1 MSTEATIIA
10 LVRKFG
16 KAGAHDIDS
25 STRLKELNFDSLD
38 FLEFQMGVDEAF
50 GVEIPVEDFLK
61 CATVGDI
68 TALVRTST
76 RD

>member
-16 KAGAHDIDS
+16 KVATLDIDS

-38 FLEFQMGVDEAF
+38 FLELQMGVDEAF

-68 TALVRTST
+68 TALVLSRS

>member
-16 KAGAHDIDS
+16 KVGTLVIDS

-68 TALVRTST
+68 TALVLSRS

>member
-16 KAGAHDIDS
+16 KVGTLVIDS
-25 STRLKELNFDSLD
+25 SMRLKELNFDSLD

-68 TALVRTST
+68 TALVLSRS

>member
-16 KAGAHDIDS
+16 KVGTLVIDS

-68 TALVRTST
+68 SALVLSRSG
-76 RD
+76 D

>member
-16 KAGAHDIDS
+16 KVGTLVIDS

-68 TALVRTST
+68 TALVLSRSG
-76 RD
+76 D